1 MSYFA
6 KITQDYWRLT
16 NSLEKAAR
24 EYANSMDR
32 RLLPNKEA
40 RSRFIFDLKNGIQQL
55 NEKHNRC
62 KPLHLSH
69 WPYRL
74 DKSDD
79 INIDC
84 GRVFKMV
91 IYECKE

>member
-6 KITQDYWRLT
+6 KITQDYWKET
-16 NSLEKAAR
+16 NNLEKAAR

-32 RLLPNKEA
+32 RLLFDKKE

-55 NEKHNRC
+55 NEKHKRC

-69 WPYRL
+69 WPSRL
-74 DKSDD
+74 SKSDD

-84 GRVFKMV
+84 ERVFRMV